1 MEKYLYGEKYIIV
14 KEDTEKYYIERNT
27 SVVGFPKVFFTDTVT
42 ATNTL
47 QKNVLSGYNVEG
59 ISYRVCDLYEKYLGI
74 DDTECLD
81 LNPSYQRGIAWS
93 TEERQ
98 NFIISLFNGTY
109 SGVLTFIMNWK
120 GEYGYELLDGKQRL
134 TAVFDFIE
142 GKYPLANGL
151 YFKDLCGSDQ
161 RFLIMYSLDC
171 KRVSSFGENDLST
184 TKKVELFLYLNSG
197 VAVDKSH
204 LDALRNKY
212 IKECK

>member
-1 MEKYLYGEKYIIV
+1 MEKYLYGERYIIV

-59 ISYRVCDLYEKYLGI
+59 ISYRVRDLYEKYLGI

-120 GEYGYELLDGKQRL
+120 GEYGYEF
-134 TAVFDFIE
+134 A
-142 GKYPLANGL
+142 
-151 YFKDLCGSDQ
+151 
-161 RFLIMYSLDC
+161 
-171 KRVSSFGENDLST
+171 
-184 TKKVELFLYLNSG
+184 
-197 VAVDKSH
+197 
-204 LDALRNKY
+204 
-212 IKECK
+212 